1 MKSHDRLR
9 IVFAQIRQ
17 NWRAFAHVM
26 HVHENHCI
34 KRAGV
39 AGIRARAISVYT
51 KILSYDIFI
60 GLLWKF
66 YSVIK
71 DFFNERKTN

>member
-1 MKSHDRLR
+1 M
-9 IVFAQIRQ
+9 Q
-17 NWRAFAHVM
+17 
-26 HVHENHCI
+26 VHENHYI

-71 DFFNERKTN
+71 DFLMNEKLTELKEKLDNLH